1 LGSPR
6 KGKAML
12 NIKAHLCDD
21 CVHFV
26 IQHGCGDVS
35 TRDPHQAVPP
45 DCGFVRGRY
54 PGATLFTSAG
64 IVTLRTRRG
73 MSTPQLDDWCTIA
86 TFVAGMP

>member
-6 KGKAML
+6 KGKAIL
-12 NIKAHLCDD
+12 NIKEPLFDD

-26 IQHGCGDVS
+26 IQHGCGDVY

-64 IVTLRTRRG
+64 IVKFRTRRG
-73 MSTPQLDDWCTIA
+73 MSTPQLDDLCTIA